1 LHPLP
6 AFRTDCKAGISF
18 FLAGSRP
25 LQQNPCEPATIPVM
39 TDQQISYLPYD
50 QALKTVG
57 AIQEEEHPHELNRR
71 IFTVYDHHGKE
82 ICWFDAEDTI
92 AIVAPGK
99 INPKKTEV
107 QPLVEDYI
115 LNHIPDWNMEQDE
128 S

>member
-1 LHPLP
+1 VFMSVSAPVVCVQVRLSNLHNSFSPISAP
-6 AFRTDCKAGISF
+6 KIFRNI
-18 FLAGSRP
+18 
-25 LQQNPCEPATIPVM
+25 QQFQQM
-39 TDQQISYLPYD
+39 SDQQPVYLPYD

-71 IFTVYDHHGKE
+71 IFTVYDVNGKE
-82 ICWFDAEDTI
+82 VCWFDAEETI

-99 INPKKTEV
+99 VNPKKAEV

-115 LNHIPDWNMEQDE
+115 LNHIPDW